1 MPREAANAW
10 LSGMK
15 KFLLGLAV
23 VVVVAIGGLAVFVRV
38 ASRDAPPPDET
49 EFAAERPDVA
59 PADNAFTYF
68 LEATNLLVETTNR
81 QWFVDFR
88 MDKAPASDELR
99 SLVATNAECLALVKR
114 GIECAICLPPPVETI
129 DTLTPYVNPW
139 LHMEEILEART
150 RLARLDGRFED
161 AADDLAV
168 GLRFGDLVQKDASSL
183 IGYLVGV
190 AIFSASAESAMELAR
205 DPAAPPETL
214 AQLAAELEKAGP
226 FDGGLVLA
234 MKTEHRTACNVVDDL
249 RKKQEQMMLYSC
261 IDSNT
266 NRWMEWLS
274 NFRYFF
280 QPNRTKRDLAEA
292 HRFMIDQ
299 ATRIYADIEP
309 FDISDKEG
317 GSWAVLRPNV
327 IGNSVF
333 LIMLPSETIVE
344 ARCRTDGLLAGA
356 KLVVACHRFARDK
369 GRWPETLAEL
379 VPEYLGEVPR
389 DPFDGAPFRYSA
401 EKSLVW
407 AVGKNLTDEGGSTRL
422 LGVEPA
428 SPAGRD
434 RRRAEDFVFD
444 LKPTEKAE

>member
-1 MPREAANAW
+1 
-10 LSGMK
+10 MK
-15 KFLLGLAV
+15 KRWLRAVIVLLAEIG
-23 VVVVAIGGLAVFVRV
+23 VVAAIIWM
-38 ASRDAPPPDET
+38 ASRDAPPPDEA

-68 LEATNLLVETTNR
+68 LEATNLLVEATNR

-88 MDKAPASDELR
+88 MGQAPASDELR
-99 SLVATNAECLALVKR
+99 GLVATNAECLALVKR

-150 RLARLDGRFED
+150 RLARLDGRFAD

-249 RKKQEQMMLYSC
+249 CAKRDQMALSAC
-261 IDSNT
+261 IDLNT
-266 NRWMEWLS
+266 NRVWARLR
-274 NFRYFF
+274 NLRYFF
-280 QPNRTKRDLAEA
+280 KPNQTKRDLAEV

-299 ATRIYADIEP
+299 ATRIYADMEP
-309 FDISDKEG
+309 FDISEKEG
-317 GSWAVLRPNV
+317 GRWAVLRPNA
-327 IGNSVF
+327 IGNYVF
-333 LIMLPSETIVE
+333 LIMLPSEKIVE
-344 ARCRTDGLLAGA
+344 ARCRADGLLAGA
-356 KLVVACHRFARDK
+356 KLVVACNRFAREK
-369 GRWPETLAEL
+369 GQWPETLAEL

-389 DPFDGAPFRYSA
+389 DPYDGAPFRYSA
-401 EKSLVW
+401 EKGLVW
-407 AVGKNLTDEGGSTRL
+407 AVGTNLTDEGGSTRL
-422 LGVEPA
+422 LGVDPA
-428 SPAGRD
+428 IPAGRD
-434 RRRAEDFVFD
+434 WRRAEDFVFE
-444 LKPTEKAE
+444 L

>member
-1 MPREAANAW
+1 
-10 LSGMK
+10 MK

-23 VVVVAIGGLAVFVRV
+23 VGVVAIGGLVVFIAV
-38 ASRDAPPPDET
+38 ASRDAPPPDES
-49 EFAAERPDVA
+49 EFATERPEVA
-59 PADNAFTYF
+59 PEANAFTYF
-68 LEATNLLVETTNR
+68 LEATNLLVDTTNR

-88 MDKAPASDELR
+88 MGKAPASDELR
-99 SLVATNAECLALVKR
+99 GLVATNAACLALVKR
-114 GIECAICLPPPVETI
+114 GTECAICLTPPVETI
-129 DTLTPYVNPW
+129 DTLTPYVNSW
-139 LHMEEILEART
+139 LHMEEILDARS
-150 RLARLDGRFED
+150 RLAWLDGRFAE

-183 IGYLVGV
+183 IVYLVGV
-190 AIFSASAESAMELAR
+190 AIFSSSAESTMELAR

-214 AQLAAELEKAGP
+214 ARLAAELEMAGP

-249 RKKQEQMMLYSC
+249 REKQEQMMLYAC

-266 NRWMEWLS
+266 NRWMAWLS

-280 QPNRTKRDLAEA
+280 QPNQTKRNLAEV

-299 ATRIYADIEP
+299 ATRIYADMEP

-317 GSWAVLRPNV
+317 GRWAVLRPNA
-327 IGNSVF
+327 IGNYVF
-333 LIMLPSETIVE
+333 LIMLPSEKIVE

-379 VPEYLGEVPR
+379 VPDYLGEVPR
-389 DPFDGAPFRYSA
+389 DPYDGAPFRYSA
-401 EKSLVW
+401 EKGLVW

-422 LGVEPA
+422 LGVDPA
-428 SPAGRD
+428 IPAGRD
-434 RRRAEDFVFD
+434 RGRAEDFVFD
-444 LKPTEKAE
+444 LKPTAKAE